1 MNNRHKITTYLYALE
16 GEMLERLYFIRHDL
30 NCRIDNDE
38 YNDILDAFMQMWI
51 DANEEENYEHQQF
64 VHRVLRDVGYY
75 KLAKPEL
82 GITVIDQYIDDL
94 PYYCEMGLVNWL
106 NAKSD
111 ATSIARA
118 HA

>member
-1 MNNRHKITTYLYALE
+1 MNRKKLTMYLYDID
-16 GEMLERLYFIRHDL
+16 GPMLEELYSIRDELNAAQCDGVYHDV
-30 NCRIDNDE
+30 
-38 YNDILDAFMQMWI
+38 LDAFMQMWME
-51 DANEEENYEHQQF
+51 ANDTENYEHQQF
-64 VHRVLRDVGYY
+64 VHRTLRDVGYY

-118 HA
+118 